1 MFFVLLRADR
11 YAGILEADGGFE
23 LFPINGSPQL
33 QRFPRLLLQD
43 AGMRGGVLLRTRA
56 NSSKPAMIAAAPAM
70 ITSVVL
76 GGIKPR
82 INVKRPRASRNK
94 P

>member
-23 LFPINGSPQL
+23 LFPINGPPQL
-33 QRFPRLLLQD
+33 QRFPHLLF
-43 AGMRGGVLLRTRA
+43 AGCRYARRR
-56 NSSKPAMIAAAPAM
+56 SSASKGKPAIITAPPTM

-82 INVKRPRASRNK
+82 TNVKRPKASRNT

>member
-11 YAGILEADGGFE
+11 YASILEADGGFE
-23 LFPINGSPQL
+23 LFPINGPPQL
-33 QRFPRLLLQD
+33 SAFRASFLQD

-70 ITSVVL
+70 ITSVVF